1 MRPLISTNIR
11 PKDSDVILLITDALV
26 NSLWRNNTY
35 LLSQPKLLITLSQA
49 IIAITAGAVAKHAT
63 DES

>member
-1 MRPLISTNIR
+1 MRPLISSNIR

-35 LLSQPKLLITLSQA
+35 VLSQPKLLITLSQA
-49 IIAITAGAVAKHAT
+49 IIAIIGGAIAKHAT